1 MKVRQSERL
10 VRYEEARARL
20 AAAGRAYEDAGA
32 WRLRIE
38 REPVAWTDLV
48 QGRKEFHGR
57 HIPDPVLVRS
67 DGTPLYLLASVVDD
81 AELGVT
87 HVLRGEDHVSNTAV
101 QIQLFEA
108 LGAPVPVFG
117 HLALIAGA
125 AGDMLSKRTGS
136 LSLAALRERGIEP
149 MAVASLL
156 AKLGTSDPIE
166 PRTRIEELVA
176 EFDIAKFG
184 RAPPKLDPEEL
195 GALNARLVRQLPYA
209 AVADRVPD
217 GPAFWEA
224 VRPNLATV
232 AEAADWWRVVEGA
245 VPSPPE
251 AERGFLAEAARAL
264 PPEPWDETTWGVWT
278 KAVAAATGRRG
289 KALFLPL
296 RVALTGR
303 EHGPEMKA
311 LLPLIGR
318 SRVLARL
325 GA

>member
-10 VRYEEARARL
+10 PRYEEARARL
-20 AAAGRAYEDAGA
+20 AASGRAYEDAGA

-38 REPVAWTDLV
+38 RKPVSWTDLV

-81 AELGVT
+81 AELGIT

-136 LSLAALRERGIEP
+136 LSLAALRESGIEP

-166 PRTRIEELVA
+166 PRASIEELVA

-232 AEAADWWRVVEGA
+232 AEAADWWRVVEGP
-245 VPSPPE
+245 VPPPPE
-251 AERGFLAEAARAL
+251 AEHAFLAEAARAL

-296 RVALTGR
+296 RLALTGR

-318 SRVLARL
+318 ARVLARL